1 MAALRSL
8 GSTLVWRARPAFT
21 RSFRQPQR
29 NHRLTPSDDEL
40 LQKTTLHHLERESPN
55 IMFIEN
61 YTNYGFS
68 INGNTVVG
76 PCAILPHAIL
86 QWNVGTYKDIIPDS
100 LTLFCMLE
108 PKIEIVVLG
117 TGAKVERLDPD
128 ILKCLQQRGIAV
140 EVQSTPNACA
150 TFNFLVSER
159 RVTAAGLIPPP
170 PGAMF
175 E

>member
-29 NHRLTPSDDEL
+29 NHRLTPSDDEQ
-40 LQKTTLHHLERESPN
+40 LQKTTLHRLERESPN

-76 PCAILPHAIL
+76 PCAILPQAIL

-100 LTLFCMLE
+100 LTLFYMLE

-117 TGAKVERLDPD
+117 TGAKVERLDPS

-170 PGAMF
+170 PAAMF

>member
-40 LQKTTLHHLERESPN
+40 LQKTTLHRLERESPN

-76 PCAILPHAIL
+76 PCAILPQAIL
-86 QWNVGTYKDIIPDS
+86 QWNVK
-100 LTLFCMLE
+100 
-108 PKIEIVVLG
+108 IVVLG
-117 TGAKVERLDPD
+117 TGAKLERLDPN

-150 TFNFLVSER
+150 TFNFLVNEQ

-170 PGAMF
+170 PAAML